1 MKVFHL
7 SAECYPVAKVGGLA
21 DVVGALPKY
30 LRQQGIE
37 ASVVLPKYRNDWIR
51 ARTFEAVHEGEGML
65 GGTRFSFSI
74 EREKEDSLGFPLY
87 MIDIPGRFDRRGV
100 YADPAS
106 GKGYQDEAERYISF
120 QIAVLDWFR
129 HLAEKDRPDL
139 VHCHDHHAGLVPFMM
154 TQCYRY
160 DELKIIPTVLT
171 VHNGEY
177 HGEYDR
183 NKDRLLPDFDLE
195 KGGLLDW
202 DGRLN
207 ALAAGLKCAWQISTV
222 SPSYLKELQKESHGL
237 EWLFMN
243 ERQKSR
249 GILNGIDTDVW
260 DPQAD
265 SYLDHHYSAKSF
277 ADGKAEN
284 KRQLCEGFGLNEER
298 PLISYIGRLAY
309 EKGAD
314 LLPDLFGRFLRN
326 GSDVSFVV
334 LGTGD
339 PELHKKFMGM
349 SSRHVGFFDA
359 TLDYNEEL
367 AHRIYAGSDFLIM
380 PSRVEPCG
388 LNQMYAM
395 RYGTVPIVRS
405 TGGLKDTVVDMGKK
419 KGTGIRFDGFT
430 LQEAA
435 EAIERALKL
444 YGDKEKLESVRKRIM
459 KLDFSWNASAKEY
472 IKMYNH
478 LLND

>member
-30 LRQQGIE
+30 LRQEDVE
-37 ASVVLPKYRNDWIR
+37 ASAVMPKYRTDWINS
-51 ARTFEAVHEGEGML
+51 RTFETIHEGEAVL
-65 GGTRFSFSI
+65 GGTPFSFSI
-74 EREKEDSLGFPLY
+74 ETEKEGSLGFPLY
-87 MIDIPGRFDRRGV
+87 VIDIPGRFDRAGV
-100 YADPAS
+100 YADPKS
-106 GKGYQDEAERYISF
+106 GEGYDDEAERYISF
-120 QIAVLDWFR
+120 QIAILDWIGR
-129 HLAEKDRPDL
+129 LGEEERPDL
-139 VHCHDHHAGLVPFMM
+139 VHCHDHHTGLVPFMM
-154 TQCYRY
+154 TQCPRY
-160 DELKIIPTVLT
+160 DELKMIPTVLT

-177 HGEYDR
+177 QGEYDR
-183 NKDRLLPDFDLE
+183 SKDRLLPDFDKE
-195 KGGLLDW
+195 KGGLLNW

-222 SPSYLKELQKESHGL
+222 SPSYLKELQQKSNGL

-243 ERQKSR
+243 EHQKSK

-260 DPQAD
+260 DPQTD
-265 SYLDHHYSAKSF
+265 SYLDHHYSVKSF
-277 ADGKAEN
+277 AEGKAKN
-284 KRQLCEGFGLNEER
+284 KRQLCEQFDLNEDR

-314 LLPDLFGRFLRN
+314 LLPDLFSRFLQNKRE
-326 GSDVSFVV
+326 VSFVV

-339 PELHKKFMGM
+339 PELHNKFKNMNGD
-349 SSRHVGFFDA
+349 HIGFFDA
-359 TLDYNEEL
+359 TLDYNEGL

-395 RYGTVPIVRS
+395 RYGTIPIVRS
-405 TGGLKDTVVDMGKK
+405 TGGLKDTVVDLSKK
-419 KGTGIRFDGFT
+419 KGTGIRFDGFRLEEGT
-430 LQEAA
+430 EAV
-435 EAIERALKL
+435 ERALEL
-444 YGDKEKLESVRKRIM
+444 YSDNKKLESVRKRIM